1 MRTWVRVAWTKW
13 GNALSDSFI
22 ARLDKFTYI
31 SSARYDSDE
40 LQDQV
45 MTCLQGTR
53 TDLLADL
60 DAWTTS
66 PDSAPFFWLN
76 GLAGTGKSTVAR
88 TFCERLSERKDT
100 SVMFSSFFVSRHST
114 DRRKA
119 LNILHTLVY
128 QLALQDDTIRSHVT
142 QLLAQE
148 PDLPSRSLSQQ
159 ATKLLGEAVART
171 QGSRPIVLVLDA
183 LDECETD
190 SHGREGGQL
199 LILLARACSMAT
211 RSVKL
216 LVTSRLEPTIR
227 EMFDEIQASTSR
239 PQVIQLHDIDRTV
252 VRGDIQRYLVHSFH
266 GIARQAKMTD
276 WPNNAQVELILDNA
290 DVLFIYAATVVRYIG
305 HRQFD
310 PQERLDQVL
319 TQSSK
324 SPQSVYRQLDGLYQ
338 GVLSNAITGAA
349 INVEDEPEMAQ
360 RLQTMLGTVVLL
372 LQRLPPTSIASLLGW
387 SVRKTEIALARLT
400 AVFIVHEDEPV
411 RIFHPS
417 FPDFLLDS
425 ARCTDARL
433 QVDAR
438 THHTILARCC
448 LAVMNSLLHKDVLH
462 TGLDSVTNNDQIRDL
477 DARLKQFMP
486 SHLQYAVCFW
496 MSHMLQGVP
505 DDDLHSVLETFCHA
519 HLLHWLECLS
529 YLGKIDLALS
539 DLTAVTEQLQVGMLH
554 CHYMQALC

>member
-1 MRTWVRVAWTKW
+1 
-13 GNALSDSFI
+13 
-22 ARLDKFTYI
+22 
-31 SSARYDSDE
+31 
-40 LQDQV
+40 

-60 DAWTTS
+60 DAWATS

-88 TFCERLSERKDT
+88 TFCQRLSERKDT
-100 SVMFSSFFVSRHST
+100 SVVFASFFMSRHST

-128 QLALQDDTIRSHVT
+128 QLALRDDTIRSHVT
-142 QLLAQE
+142 RLLAQE
-148 PDLPSRSLSQQ
+148 PDLLSRSLGLQVS
-159 ATKLLGEAVART
+159 KLLGDSVARAE
-171 QGSRPIVLVLDA
+171 GSRPIILVLDA
-183 LDECETD
+183 LDECEAD
-190 SHGREGGQL
+190 LHGREGGQL
-199 LILLARACSMAT
+199 LVLLARACSMAT

-252 VRGDIQRYLVHSFH
+252 VRGDIQQYLTHSFH
-266 GIARQAKMTD
+266 GIAWQAKITD
-276 WPNNAQVELILDNA
+276 WPNKAQVELILDNA

-319 TQSSK
+319 SRTNE
-324 SPQSVYRQLDGLYQ
+324 SPQSAYRQLDGLYL
-338 GVLSNAITGAA
+338 GVLANAITGAA
-349 INVEDEPEMAQ
+349 INVEDEPEVAQ

-372 LQRLPPTSIASLLGW
+372 LQRLPPSSIASLLGW
-387 SVRKTEIALARLT
+387 SLRKTEIVLARLT
-400 AVFIVHEDEPV
+400 AVLIVHEDEPV

-425 ARCTDARL
+425 ARCTDPRF

-448 LAVMNSLLHKDVLH
+448 LVVMNSLLHKDVLH
-462 TGLDSVTNNDQIRDL
+462 TGLNSVTNNDQIRDL
-477 DARLKQFMP
+477 DARLKLFMP
-486 SHLQYAVCFW
+486 SHLLYAVCFW
-496 MSHMLQGVP
+496 MSHLLQGTP
-505 DDDLHSVLETFCHA
+505 DVDLHNVLETFCHA

-539 DLTAVTEQLQVGMLH
+539 DLAVVTEHLQVGMLY